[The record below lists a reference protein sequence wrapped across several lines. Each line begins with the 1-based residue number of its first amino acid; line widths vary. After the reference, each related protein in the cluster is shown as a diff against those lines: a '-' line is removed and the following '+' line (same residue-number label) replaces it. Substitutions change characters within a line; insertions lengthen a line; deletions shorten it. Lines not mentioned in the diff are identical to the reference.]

1 MDTTALDAEINELN
15 REMEIVAELT
25 RKCIAENSSNA
36 QDQEEYAIRYNGY
49 VDRYEKAKGKYDALV
64 TERNDRMA
72 KAKAIERFMQTV
84 ASRDG
89 LLAEFDPQLW
99 LTTVEYV
106 TVTKNGDLRFQF
118 YDGTEVVT

>member
-1 MDTTALDAEINELN
+1 
-15 REMEIVAELT
+15 
-25 RKCIAENSSNA
+25 
-36 QDQEEYAIRYNGY
+36 
-49 VDRYEKAKGKYDALV
+49 
-64 TERNDRMA
+64 MA

>member
-1 MDTTALDAEINELN
+1 MNLFLVLLFYVF
-15 REMEIVAELT
+15 R
-25 RKCIAENSSNA
+25 CFNSYFTFKTKNPIKEHLA
-36 QDQEEYAIRYNGY
+36 
-49 VDRYEKAKGKYDALV
+49 YEKAKGKYDALV